1 MQIGART
8 TRYRTGFDRSHDYID
23 YTKWNVTCAPLALD
37 TKILTLIRFSL
48 LQPRFGPSS
57 LPRCLSLQPM
67 TRATSDR
74 YARKQCPVRPSYRPT
89 RTCFLSLH
97 EWGGVWSPTSI
108 KSCVFARKRIRVA
121 WGYKGEEAK
130 SLEMWRDAYYTT
142 RVLNVVCRK
151 EQGKTGDGVLHSL
164 LSSRLR
170 KPFCCHRRYKAFRS
184 DMLNPLWP

>member
-130 SLEMWRDAYYTT
+130 SLEMWRDAYCSCPRYGVQKRT
-142 RVLNVVCRK
+142 REDRRWSSAQSTLLAPTK
-151 EQGKTGDGVLHSL
+151 ASL
-164 LSSRLR
+164 RPWAL
-170 KPFCCHRRYKAFRS
+170 
-184 DMLNPLWP
+184 